1 MLALR
6 DGRSKITLLK
16 NPSHLLMRTDKY
28 YIMFIFETLCHILYF
43 ITQIFYC
50 SYNLEVT
57 YIYIWIIWAIHNN
70 YKFLRILQSL
80 RTLLWIRMKFKKKIE
95 KLIWIENGCSALM
108 TKKEKCEHVE
118 TKRFIIMVK
127 NV

>member
-1 MLALR
+1 
-6 DGRSKITLLK
+6 
-16 NPSHLLMRTDKY
+16 
-28 YIMFIFETLCHILYF
+28 
-43 ITQIFYC
+43 
-50 SYNLEVT
+50 
-57 YIYIWIIWAIHNN
+57 
-70 YKFLRILQSL
+70 
-80 RTLLWIRMKFKKKIE
+80 MKFKKKIK